1 MANVYGG
8 AALLNQRV
16 SVRNGTGET
25 ELEGATATGTVTI
38 DTKAVAPKGA
48 QRVGFFVN
56 VSAEDSASATVAID
70 IQWSPDKGT
79 TWVDM
84 PQAENSQT
92 KASLASIT
100 ATGSQFKWFQMI
112 GDNNA
117 RVRANMAVAGHTTTD
132 TITWGPVYWE
142 FSQVSG

>member
-1 MANVYGG
+1 MSNIHGG

-25 ELEGATATGTVTI
+25 ELEGATATGTVEI
-38 DTKAVAPKGA
+38 NSKAVAPKGA
-48 QRVGFFVN
+48 SRVGFFVN
-56 VSAEDSASATVAID
+56 VSAEDSASATVAVD
-70 IQWSPDKGT
+70 IEWSPDKGT
-79 TWVDM
+79 TWVDL

-100 ATGSQFKWFQMI
+100 VTGSYFKWFQLI
-112 GDNNA
+112 GDNN
-117 RVRANMAVAGHTTTD
+117 VRLRAEISVAGHTTTD

-142 FSQVSG
+142 FSQVTG